1 MRWGF
6 ETVSVITVSSLCASL
21 LGTGQVYECRFQ
33 WLCGHLHW
41 WQVLFLERGPKV
53 EMI

>member
-6 ETVSVITVSSLCASL
+6 ETISVITVSSLYASL
-21 LGTGQVYECRFQ
+21 LGTQAGLWCRVSVVMWASPLVAGFVQ
-33 WLCGHLHW
+33 
-41 WQVLFLERGPKV
+41 RGPKV